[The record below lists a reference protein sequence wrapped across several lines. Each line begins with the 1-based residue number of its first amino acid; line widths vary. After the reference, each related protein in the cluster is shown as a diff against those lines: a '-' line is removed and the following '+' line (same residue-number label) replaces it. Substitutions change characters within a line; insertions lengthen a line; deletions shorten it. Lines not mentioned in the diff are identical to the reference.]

1 MPNVG
6 SPFRLLQELERRGR
20 EHVGAAPTAEDSR
33 EQWAGVGFRLG
44 TTRMIARM
52 GEVTE
57 ILPLPE
63 LSVVPRTKPWLRGLA
78 NVRGTLLPIMDLSGY
93 LGARD
98 SASSRN
104 SRILVVRWGTAV
116 AGLLVDEVLGM
127 RHFYREDFRQA
138 DTVPGFVRPYVSG
151 QFGHAD
157 DEQWL
162 VFSVP
167 ALVDDPRFLDV
178 AV

>member
-1 MPNVG
+1 MRKTVT
-6 SPFRLLQELERRGR
+6 PFRLLQELERRGR
-20 EHVGAAPTAEDSR
+20 EHAGAPSTVEDAR
-33 EQWAGVGFRLG
+33 EQWVGVGFRLG
-44 TTRMIARM
+44 ATRLVVRM

-57 ILPLPE
+57 ILPVPD

-98 SASSRN
+98 SASSRS
-104 SRILVVRWGTAV
+104 SRVLVVRWGTTA

-127 RHFYREDFRQA
+127 RHFYREDFQQA
-138 DTVPGFVRPYVSG
+138 DAVPGFVRSYVSG
-151 QFGHAD
+151 RFVRD
-157 DEQWL
+157 DEEQWL
-162 VFSVP
+162 VFSIP